1 MARKTHFTGR
11 RYPAIFLLTILPA
24 ILWSGVLSLAESSED
39 HGTDPG
45 KQRLRTVVIDAGH
58 GGRDPGCS
66 GAGSMEKEIT
76 LSLALRLR
84 DRLKARHPEVKVILT
99 REKDEFLPLHE
110 RSQIANKAQADLFIS
125 LHCNAMPQPSAIHGS
140 ETYVLGLH
148 RAEANLAVARRE
160 NESVLLE
167 DNYKLNYGDFD
178 PNSTE
183 AEILIGMYQSA
194 YLDNSITF
202 ARLVEEEIHRHA
214 GRHSKGVKQ
223 AGFLVL
229 WNNAMPSVLVEA
241 GFLTHAEE
249 ERFLRSEAGQDK
261 IAESLARAFSRYK
274 RKVEDG
280 VLSDHAEPPAP
291 KDTVAAQVAGKDSAT
306 PPAAFPEGTWY
317 GLQVGAL
324 SKPMPSDHPL
334 RKRVSPLLEK
344 REGISYKYICG
355 PFTNREEAERKRK
368 ELLQSGIVDIFVVTY
383 RGAARVQ

>member
-1 MARKTHFTGR
+1 VISLLTS
-11 RYPAIFLLTILPA
+11 FLL
-24 ILWSGVLSLAESSED
+24 ILWPGPGAQDLSARLAVP
-39 HGTDPG
+39 DPG
-45 KQRLRTVVIDAGH
+45 KIRVRTVVIDAGH
-58 GGRDPGCS
+58 GGKDPGCS
-66 GAGSMEKEIT
+66 GAGSLEKEIT
-76 LSLALRLR
+76 LSMALKLR
-84 DRLKARHPEVKVILT
+84 QLIQTRHPDVKVVLT
-99 REKDEFLPLHE
+99 RDKDIFIPLHE

-125 LHCNAMPQPSAIHGS
+125 LHCNAMPQPSRIHGS

-178 PNSTE
+178 PSSTE

-194 YLDNSITF
+194 YLDNSILF
-202 ARLVEEEIHRHA
+202 ARLVEEEIRDHA

-249 ERFLRSEAGQDK
+249 ERFLSSAGGQDK
-261 IAESLARAFSRYK
+261 IAESLVRAFGRYK
-274 RKVEDG
+274 RKVEEG
-280 VLSDHAEPPAP
+280 VLPASADSLAPAP
-291 KDTVAAQVAGKDSAT
+291 AKTPDPTVKPRPTTTTAWPSGL
-306 PPAAFPEGTWY
+306 WY

-324 SKPMPSDHPL
+324 GKPMPADHPL
-334 RKRVSPLLEK
+334 RTRVSPLLEK
-344 REGISYKYICG
+344 QEGLTYKYICG
-355 PFTNREEAERKRK
+355 PFSSREEADRKRK

-383 RGAARVQ
+383 RGEVRVQQP

>member
-1 MARKTHFTGR
+1 M
-11 RYPAIFLLTILPA
+11 A
-24 ILWSGVLSLAESSED
+24 ILWPGCLSASL
-39 HGTDPG
+39 HGGSDAPDPG
-45 KQRLRTVVIDAGH
+45 KQRLRIVVIDAGH
-58 GGRDPGCS
+58 GGKDPGCA
-66 GAGSMEKEIT
+66 GAGSLEKEIT

-84 DRLKARHPEVKVILT
+84 ALIKARHPEVKVILT

-110 RSQIANKAQADLFIS
+110 RSRIANKAQADLFIS

-194 YLDNSITF
+194 YLDNSILF

-229 WNNAMPSVLVEA
+229 WNTAMPSVLVEA

-261 IAESLARAFSRYK
+261 IAESLARAFTRYK

-280 VLSDHAEPPAP
+280 VLSDQADLPPAR
-291 KDTVAAQVAGKDSAT
+291 DTTASKVAVKEGAA
-306 PPAAFPEGTWY
+306 PPAVFPEGTWY

-324 SKPMPSDHPL
+324 SKPMPPDHPL
-334 RKRVSPLLEK
+334 RKRVSPLIEK
-344 REGISYKYICG
+344 PEGISYKYICG
-355 PFTNREEAERKRK
+355 PFSTREEAEQKRK

-383 RGAARVQ
+383 RGATRVQ